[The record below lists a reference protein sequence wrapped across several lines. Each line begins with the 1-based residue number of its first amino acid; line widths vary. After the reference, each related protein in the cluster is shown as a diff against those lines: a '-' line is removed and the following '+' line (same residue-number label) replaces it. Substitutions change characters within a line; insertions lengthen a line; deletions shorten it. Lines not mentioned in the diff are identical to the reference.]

1 MTSYGWSTYL
11 RCKFSSIYCQDCGI
25 RRLTWNKEK
34 VSLQIWCNFIV
45 FYKILRVIK
54 PPSCESAFVAVT
66 PNEHLKRILI
76 KVTFHWTTRKILF
89 EMSLKCYLKKIQF
102 QRNGPLD
109 VQMESQHTGFSAL
122 DVLSRGKLKIDWKT
136 DDRSTTQTYIIAY
149 LSCPSPPRYRMYK
162 FTESLNSI
170 HYSSVF

>member
-1 MTSYGWSTYL
+1 MDEALTYDVN
-11 RCKFSSIYCQDCGI
+11 SAP
-25 RRLTWNKEK
+25 
-34 VSLQIWCNFIV
+34 FIV
-45 FYKILRVIK
+45 KIVEFDDLPGTKKKYLYKFDAILLCFIRFFVLLS